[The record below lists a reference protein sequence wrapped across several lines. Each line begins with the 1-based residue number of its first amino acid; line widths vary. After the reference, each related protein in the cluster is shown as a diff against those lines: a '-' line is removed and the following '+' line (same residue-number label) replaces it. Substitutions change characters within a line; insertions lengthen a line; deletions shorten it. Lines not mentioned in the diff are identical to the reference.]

1 MKIVFLYAGQ
11 GSQKVGMGKDMYE
24 EFQEYREIVDSIN
37 LLLDFKKLMN
47 EGPIEELSQTE
58 NTQPCMSV
66 FAAGVTNVLK
76 KNGIRPDA
84 ACGLSLGEYGALHAA
99 EVFDADTYV
108 NITAFR
114 GRKMMEAAKGHHC
127 SMSAILGMD
136 AKTVEE
142 ACKASKDKGF
152 ITLANYNCP
161 QQYVICGDEEAVL
174 AAESYLKEAG
184 AKRCVRLNVSGPFHT
199 KYMEP
204 AAEALR
210 EKLESISFHEPEI
223 PVVLNVTGDFLK
235 ENENLKEMLEKQVKS
250 SVHFEES
257 LRKLMEAGA
266 DTFIEIGP
274 GNALS
279 GFAKKTAKAL
289 EKEVKIISIDTAK
302 DLRNLIENKEVL
314 ING

>member
-11 GSQKVGMGKDMYE
+11 GSQKVGMGKDIYE
-24 EFQEYREIVDSIN
+24 EFPEYREVVDSIEN
-37 LLLDFKKLMN
+37 SSDYQKLMN

-142 ACKASKDKGF
+142 ACVASKDKGF

-279 GFAKKTAKAL
+279 GFAKKTAKAM
-289 EKEVKIISIDTAK
+289 EKEVQIISIDTAK
-302 DLRNLIENKEVL
+302 DLRNLIENKEAL